1 MHESLIKCNALQ
13 DNVSVEK
20 KGLFKK
26 VKDNLNLFFYQSLD
40 IKIKILVWFLY
51 LLWTFFF
58 VWALILPDLTSRIW
72 EVESLVLFPIFTET
86 HFASHFTVV
95 FFMSSFPAYYCPFI
109 YDAFGTCFRGA
120 VLSGA
125 YGREYAADPYIGHS
139 IGPVAGYGVGPH
151 FI

>member
-51 LLWTFFF
+51 LL
-58 VWALILPDLTSRIW
+58 
-72 EVESLVLFPIFTET
+72 
-86 HFASHFTVV
+86 
-95 FFMSSFPAYYCPFI
+95 
-109 YDAFGTCFRGA
+109 
-120 VLSGA
+120 
-125 YGREYAADPYIGHS
+125 
-139 IGPVAGYGVGPH
+139 
-151 FI
+151 